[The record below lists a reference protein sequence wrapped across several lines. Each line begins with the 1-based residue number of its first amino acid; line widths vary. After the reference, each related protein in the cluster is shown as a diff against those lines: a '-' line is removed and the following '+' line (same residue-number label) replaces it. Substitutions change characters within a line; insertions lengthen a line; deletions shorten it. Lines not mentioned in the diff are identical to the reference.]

1 MWLKPPR
8 PSPRPNLERLPRR
21 KLMTIAAGFVC
32 SDGLVLFADTEE
44 QMGLMKTKVEKIRE
58 YESGDIRMAVAGAGN
73 GSLAD
78 SLVDRLF
85 ESVEGKTPHK
95 ATILGVLRQ
104 VILDFHR
111 EEVAFY
117 PSSDD
122 VKQVGLIIGLQIKA
136 EKPLLLHSD
145 ATALRLVTQFAVI
158 GIGAEIKFL
167 AQQLY
172 YEGMPVKH
180 GVLIANHLC
189 KTAKDHVQGCG
200 GDSRIAILANGKIEI
215 RHFFDVWE
223 EEKVFMS
230 LSANYRAILLSIPDK
245 NITDEQ
251 FNNCVERFVAEA
263 WGQREQSLEFKEL
276 NEELKQKMKEHQ
288 PWNFEGHYYSPLEM
302 EKTYGFGFSR
312 RAKFQ
317 LEQAKKAREL
327 EEAQNKQ

>member
-158 GIGAEIKFL
+158 GIG
-167 AQQLY
+167 
-172 YEGMPVKH
+172 
-180 GVLIANHLC
+180 
-189 KTAKDHVQGCG
+189 
-200 GDSRIAILANGKIEI
+200 S
-215 RHFFDVWE
+215 
-223 EEKVFMS
+223 
-230 LSANYRAILLSIPDK
+230 
-245 NITDEQ
+245 
-251 FNNCVERFVAEA
+251 
-263 WGQREQSLEFKEL
+263 
-276 NEELKQKMKEHQ
+276 
-288 PWNFEGHYYSPLEM
+288 
-302 EKTYGFGFSR
+302 
-312 RAKFQ
+312 
-317 LEQAKKAREL
+317 
-327 EEAQNKQ
+327 